1 MIFVIISHKKY
12 LWWICGEYAYKLFN
26 GFKGVSVVF
35 NSQYNKI
42 YLLHNYHSFLKQQN
56 IVFSCIGKPNTEKRF
71 WKEFEKRIQ
80 MNENKKNID
89 AYNNL
94 LKILNVKNKQFEQNV
109 FNDFLEDQNIW
120 AKQGQSFNIDKYNK
134 VIKKSINPKI
144 KQQFNMIV
152 DKSNEA
158 NKPVKDNKPLL
169 KIKSYRSVAKDMYPK
184 SPTFTMKIIAARGM
198 GKSIFL
204 IAFLLSLINRWIV
217 KHENIFIFS
226 STFNEQDQW
235 RSSSFMER
243 NFNYLNEEYA
253 KGKVLVF
260 DDMQLDIKWIKLVQ
274 TLFSRGRDNKTRI
287 IQCEQFTQTTA
298 HIEKANT
305 DFFLLIP
312 PFNEPTAQYY
322 HEKLCQH

>member
-1 MIFVIISHKKY
+1 M
-12 LWWICGEYAYKLFN
+12 
-26 GFKGVSVVF
+26 
-35 NSQYNKI
+35 
-42 YLLHNYHSFLKQQN
+42 
-56 IVFSCIGKPNTEKRF
+56 
-71 WKEFEKRIQ
+71 
-80 MNENKKNID
+80 
-89 AYNNL
+89 
-94 LKILNVKNKQFEQNV
+94 
-109 FNDFLEDQNIW
+109 
-120 AKQGQSFNIDKYNK
+120 
-134 VIKKSINPKI
+134 
-144 KQQFNMIV
+144 
-152 DKSNEA
+152 
-158 NKPVKDNKPLL
+158 L

-198 GKSIFL
+198 DKSIFL
-204 IAFLLSLINRWIV
+204 IAFLHSLINRGIV

-226 STFNEQDQW
+226 STFNEQDQC

-260 DDMQLDIKWIKLVQ
+260 DDMQLDIKRIKLVQ

-322 HEKLCQH
+322 HEKLMPTLTTKSIWKLGLLAEEKAIKEEYPELRYLIINRFGDINIGYKYRVCP